1 MCLDFEL
8 ILITISD
15 ENEGNWT
22 TTPDQCRDFDVPRED
37 IEDWYGGDI
46 EEMEEDEILEIKW
59 KLSRKPK
66 LPEPVF
72 TDIDYTPKF
81 ENRLIERYHRTGLQV
96 IIKLASIELTP
107 DKPDF
112 PVGGWHVE
120 GLENERICAT
130 ALYYLD
136 SENVTPSSLSF
147 RMQTDGDLAADDAW
161 QVGQE
166 QYKWLESVYAVS
178 LMPGG
183 DPCLQNYG
191 SVDTREGRLLAFPN
205 VL

>member
-1 MCLDFEL
+1 ML
-8 ILITISD
+8 IIISD
-15 ENEGNWT
+15 DNVENWD
-22 TTPDQCRDFDVPRED
+22 TTPEQCSDVDVSKDDMED
-37 IEDWYGGDI
+37 YYGADI
-46 EEMEEDEILEIKW
+46 EEMEEDEILDIKW

-81 ENRLIERYHRTGLQV
+81 ENKLIERYHKTGLQV
-96 IIKLASIELTP
+96 IVKLASIELTP

-112 PVGGWHVE
+112 PIGGWHVE

-136 SENVTPSSLSF
+136 SENVTSSSLSF
-147 RMQTDGDLAADDAW
+147 RMQTDVDISGDQAW

-166 QYKWLESVYAVS
+166 QYKWLESVYAVNLS
-178 LMPGG
+178 PGG
-183 DPCLQNYG
+183 DPAVQNYG
-191 SVDTREGRLLAFPN
+191 SVDTCEGRLLAFPN